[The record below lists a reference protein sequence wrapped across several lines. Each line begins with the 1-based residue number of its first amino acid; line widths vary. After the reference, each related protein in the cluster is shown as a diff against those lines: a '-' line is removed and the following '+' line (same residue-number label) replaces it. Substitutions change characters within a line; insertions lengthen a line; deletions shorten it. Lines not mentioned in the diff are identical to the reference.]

1 MGRRRIHQH
10 QQENTL
16 KLSTFI
22 LLLALVF
29 CVTTARAETKTMTMV
44 VDGKPI
50 ITITVSDDTVT
61 GGEQAEPT
69 EEEPDC
75 E

>member
-1 MGRRRIHQH
+1 MR
-10 QQENTL
+10 
-16 KLSTFI
+16 LSTF
-22 LLLALVF
+22 LLITALVF
-29 CVTTARAETKTMTMV
+29 CVTTARAESKTMTMV

-50 ITITVSDDTVT
+50 ITITVSEED
-61 GGEQAEPT
+61 EPVKEET

>member
-1 MGRRRIHQH
+1 MKI
-10 QQENTL
+10 
-16 KLSTFI
+16 STFV
-22 LLLALVF
+22 LLIALVF
-29 CVTTARAETKTMTMV
+29 CITTSRAESKTMTMV

-50 ITITVSDDTVT
+50 ITITVSEED
-61 GGEQAEPT
+61 EPVKEET

>member
-1 MGRRRIHQH
+1 MR
-10 QQENTL
+10 
-16 KLSTFI
+16 LSTF
-22 LLLALVF
+22 LLITALVF
-29 CVTTARAETKTMTMV
+29 CVTISRAESKTMTMV

-50 ITITVSDDTVT
+50 ITITVSEDTVT
-61 GGEQAEPT
+61 GGQEAEPT

>member
-1 MGRRRIHQH
+1 MKI
-10 QQENTL
+10 
-16 KLSTFI
+16 STFI
-22 LLLALVF
+22 LILALVF
-29 CVTTARAETKTMTMV
+29 CVTISRAESKTMTMV

-50 ITITVSDDTVT
+50 ITITVSEEDI
-61 GGEQAEPT
+61 EPET

>member
-1 MGRRRIHQH
+1 M
-10 QQENTL
+10 
-16 KLSTFI
+16 KLSTFV
-22 LLLALVF
+22 LLFLLVM
-29 CVTTARAETKTMTMV
+29 CITTSRVESKTMTMV

-50 ITITVSDDTVT
+50 ITITVEED
-61 GGEQAEPT
+61 EPVKEET

>member
-1 MGRRRIHQH
+1 MR
-10 QQENTL
+10 
-16 KLSTFI
+16 LSTFI
-22 LLLALVF
+22 LLFALVI
-29 CVTTARAETKTMTMV
+29 CVTTSRAESKTMTMV

-50 ITITVSDDTVT
+50 ITITVSEEDT
-61 GGEQAEPT
+61 EPET